1 MKRKQSNF
9 FELVYEITKKVPKG
23 KVITYGQIAQIIGTR
38 DSRKV
43 GWALHANKDR
53 NVPCHRVV
61 NKDGKLASGFVFG
74 GYEEQRQLLLKEGVV
89 FKNKIHVDLQ
99 KCGIIIK

>member
-1 MKRKQSNF
+1 MKRKKQNNF
-9 FELVYEITKKVPKG
+9 FEKVYIITKKVPKG

-61 NKDGKLASGFVFG
+61 NKDGKLASGFAFG
-74 GYEEQRQLLLKEGVV
+74 GYEQQRELLLKEGVV
-89 FKNKIHVDLQ
+89 FKDEMHVDLP
-99 KCGIIIK
+99 KSCVD